1 MGNET
6 DAIPAFRE
14 LAFPRQETLG
24 KQISIQRHD
33 FIAVLTKGRRGGR
46 RRREQKRGR
55 QSGWAQN
62 GSLNWKMGGQK
73 DLIEGDI

>member
-14 LAFPRQETLG
+14 LAFLRQETLG
-24 KQISIQRHD
+24 KRISMQRHD
-33 FIAVLTKGRRGGR
+33 FITVLTRGRRG
-46 RRREQKRGR
+46 REQKKGR